1 MQHLDATCADALR
14 QRLDLCLMLHGPAR
28 FGPCASALRNAR
40 LRRLRR
46 MRDAVESIVADHMRR
61 RTFRPDLA
69 PCDRRAA

>member
-1 MQHLDATCADALR
+1 MQHNNALAANR
-14 QRLDLCLMLHGPAR
+14 LRARLDLALMLHGPAT

-46 MRDAVESIVADHMRR
+46 WRDALESMVADHMRR